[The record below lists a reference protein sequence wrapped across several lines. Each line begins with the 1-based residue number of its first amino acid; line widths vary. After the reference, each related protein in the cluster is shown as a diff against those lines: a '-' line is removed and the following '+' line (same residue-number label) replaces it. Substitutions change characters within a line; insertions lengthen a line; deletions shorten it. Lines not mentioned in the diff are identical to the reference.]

1 LEFPAAAAVD
11 GSRPA
16 LSSFGF
22 ARHSLVLAGT
32 LSHCPLSRNSSHC
45 NPLKMLIFAIIL
57 IKTIIFID
65 NPITFW
71 LMLAAT
77 A

>member
-1 LEFPAAAAVD
+1 
-11 GSRPA
+11 
-16 LSSFGF
+16 
-22 ARHSLVLAGT
+22 
-32 LSHCPLSRNSSHC
+32 
-45 NPLKMLIFAIIL
+45 MLIFAIIL